1 MAQKPVTEKKAAKLN
16 KAIKTLHN
24 FCTSRSCNGCPFKN
38 DDVIIYG
45 TFCKFGSFYPGLWDG
60 LEIKEEAEL

>member
-1 MAQKPVTEKKAAKLN
+1 MAQKPVTKKKAAKLN

-24 FCTSRSCNGCPFKN
+24 FCTSRSCKGCPFKN

-45 TFCKFGSFYPGLWDG
+45 TLCKFGSFYP
-60 LEIKEEAEL
+60 EL